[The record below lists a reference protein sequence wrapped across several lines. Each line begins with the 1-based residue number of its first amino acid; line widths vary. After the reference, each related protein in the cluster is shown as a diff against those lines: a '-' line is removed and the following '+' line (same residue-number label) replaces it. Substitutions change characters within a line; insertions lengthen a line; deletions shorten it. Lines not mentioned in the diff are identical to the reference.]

1 MARAASRVDPARV
14 NSRAAM
20 VTVEA
25 GRPSSIAIWFPLRD
39 EANVCAA
46 GQHQALQIAI
56 AQKEIQNAN
65 TASPRSLR

>member
-1 MARAASRVDPARV
+1 
-14 NSRAAM
+14 M

-56 AQKEIQNAN
+56 AQKEIQNAD
-65 TASPRSLR
+65 TASPPVTALR